1 MSPRNHVRAG
11 GLGVPGSSHVQG
23 SARWTVRPEGST
35 WGDFGPD
42 DHLGRLNLIT
52 PETVL
57 RGAAE
62 IREGLS
68 FSLSLPLDL
77 PGGSSLNPNRLP
89 PVVRPNLRHGKVNM
103 NVQMSGLNPGATDVL
118 SDDLVVLYTQYSTQ
132 WDSLAHVG
140 SMFDVDGSGNPV
152 PVYYNGFRA
161 GVDVVGPASVDGA
174 GVPPEGCEATSS
186 AGPLGIDGMARHG
199 VQTKGVLID
208 LARHLGDRRVIV
220 TFDMLDE
227 ILRADGI
234 TVQSGD
240 IVLFHTGFATRLVEM
255 GGRPDSEILDG
266 VGAVLDGR
274 DARLQEWISKT
285 GMAAI
290 AADNYAVEAYPAT
303 PQPGLSSML
312 PLHEHCLFRLG
323 LPLGELWYL
332 DELARELAERQ
343 RSAFFL
349 TAPPLRL
356 PGAVGSPLTPVATL

>member
-1 MSPRNHVRAG
+1 MNPRNRQQPDGVDVPNAG
-11 GLGVPGSSHVQG
+11 RIGG

-42 DHLGRLNLIT
+42 DHLGRLNMIT
-52 PETVL
+52 PDTVL
-57 RGAAE
+57 RGARE

-77 PGGSSLNPNRLP
+77 PGGSDLNPNRHP
-89 PVVRPNLRHGKVNM
+89 PVIRPNLRGGRVNM
-103 NVQMSGLNPGATDVL
+103 NVDMSRRDPGATDVL

-140 SMFDVDGSGNPV
+140 SMFDIDGSGHRV

-161 GVDVVGPASVDGA
+161 GVDVVGPGSVTDA
-174 GVPPEGCEATSS
+174 GIPLANGETTSS

-199 VQTKGVLID
+199 VQGRGVLID
-208 LARHLGDRRVIV
+208 LARHLGHSRSVV
-220 TFDMLDE
+220 TFDMLDG
-227 ILRADGI
+227 ILQADDI
-234 TVQSGD
+234 TVEPGD
-240 IVLFHTGFATRLVEM
+240 IVLFHTGFSTRLVEM
-255 GGRPDSEILDG
+255 AGRPNLELLNEM
-266 VGAVLDGR
+266 GAVLDGT
-274 DARLQEWISKT
+274 DTRLLDWVTRT

-290 AADNYAVEAYPAT
+290 AADNYAVEAYPSK
-303 PQPGLSSML
+303 PQPGPSSML
-312 PLHEHCLFRLG
+312 PLHEHCLFKLG

-332 DELARELAERQ
+332 DELASELAERK
-343 RSAFFL
+343 RSSFFL